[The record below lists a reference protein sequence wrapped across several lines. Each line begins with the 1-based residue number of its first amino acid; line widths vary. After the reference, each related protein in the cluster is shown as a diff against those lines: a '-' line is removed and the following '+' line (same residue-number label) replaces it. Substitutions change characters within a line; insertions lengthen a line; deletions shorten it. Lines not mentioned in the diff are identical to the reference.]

1 MYNAVCSK
9 CDQKKADIE
18 WQKYLKEQETQKA
31 IITKNAPTGA
41 TYQETY
47 DSTLGQVKSN
57 SYSTGIPTAENLQP
71 IWKTEYC
78 SLKEELN
85 NHHDNVI
92 ITTTDD
98 AYKLLHNFWVDAGKS
113 TAVLATYVLAASD
126 GVAKPIIDTK
136 KLIYAFDD
144 FGVIAEK
151 TTIKGKDFI
160 SFSSRNNGNKR
171 IYHALVDGVRIK
183 ANSSKK
189 YPIDSPKMQQLGF
202 APKARI
208 QGYKGAGVA
217 TFIISA
223 SIATT
228 DLILDDDYHLVNW
241 FGNVG
246 TDMFKALVQAG
257 GTEVILMIVGA
268 ATGAPIWLGTFVVV
282 IFFGFTEVYFYKNE
296 VSDKV
301 IEKLES
307 VIDHEK

>member
-78 SLKEELN
+78 TLEEELN

-98 AYKLLHNFWVDAGKS
+98 AYKLLHNFWVDAGRDV
-113 TAVLATYVLAASD
+113 AILATQVLGASD
-126 GVAKPIIDTK
+126 GIAKPVIDTK
-136 KLIYAFDD
+136 KLVHGFDD
-144 FGVIAEK
+144 FAVFAEK
-151 TTIKGKDFI
+151 LEIKGKTFI
-160 SFSSRNNGNKR
+160 TFSGRNNRNQK
-171 IYHALVDGVRIK
+171 IMHALVNGVRIK
-183 ANSSKK
+183 MNGKK

-202 APKARI
+202 APKTRY
-208 QGYKGAGVA
+208 QGYKGAGAA

-228 DLILDDDYHLVNW
+228 DLILNDDYHLVNW
-241 FGNVG
+241 FGAVG
-246 TDMFKALVQAG
+246 SDMFKFLLQAG
-257 GTEVILMIVGA
+257 GGEILFLGAITLELPLIIGAGAVIILYISTE
-268 ATGAPIWLGTFVVV
+268 W
-282 IFFGFTEVYFYKNE
+282 FFEHYK
-296 VSDKV
+296 VTDKV
-301 IEKLES
+301 TKGLEN
-307 VIDHEK
+307 VIDH